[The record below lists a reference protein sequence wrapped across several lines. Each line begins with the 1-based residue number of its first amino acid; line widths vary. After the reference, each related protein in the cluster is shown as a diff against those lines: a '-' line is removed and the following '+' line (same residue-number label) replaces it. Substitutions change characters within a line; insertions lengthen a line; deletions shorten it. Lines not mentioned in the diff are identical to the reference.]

1 MKDKRVPLFCSKCN
15 KLLAKIEKNGSC
27 KGIYLYCKSCKKEY
41 EITYKETEP
50 KSQEVIRK

>member
-27 KGIYLYCKSCKKEY
+27 KGIYLYCKKNKLSLEN
-41 EITYKETEP
+41 
-50 KSQEVIRK
+50 RKLKLYNRIFL